1 MEEKAKARKD
11 QAQRAKELRELQLQS
26 MLMTVA
32 TTNGASN
39 SKRGRNEAMGEVDG
53 EDMAG
58 SSPAKQEEL
67 QEDIIANTM
76 GQMPV
81 RPVTAAEQRKQ

>member
-32 TTNGASN
+32 TTKGGSN
-39 SKRGRNEAMGEVDG
+39 SKRGRIEAMDELDA
-53 EDMAG
+53 DDIAG
-58 SSPAKQEEL
+58 SPTR
-67 QEDIIANTM
+67 QEDQDIMANSM
-76 GQMPV
+76 G
-81 RPVTAAEQRKQ
+81 

>member
-32 TTNGASN
+32 TTKGGSN
-39 SKRGRNEAMGEVDG
+39 SKRGRIEVMD
-53 EDMAG
+53 EFDADDIAG
-58 SSPAKQEEL
+58 SPAR
-67 QEDIIANTM
+67 QEDQDIMANSM
-76 GQMPV
+76 G
-81 RPVTAAEQRKQ
+81 

>member
-39 SKRGRNEAMGEVDG
+39 SKRGRNKAMDEIDG
-53 EDMAG
+53 EDMAMAG
-58 SSPAKQEEL
+58 SFPAKQEEL
-67 QEDIIANTM
+67 QEELQSELQEELQENKKNV
-76 GQMPV
+76 P
-81 RPVTAAEQRKQ
+81 

>member
-26 MLMTVA
+26 LLMTVA
-32 TTNGASN
+32 TKKSGSN
-39 SKRGRNEAMGEVDG
+39 SKRGRNEVVD
-53 EDMAG
+53 ELDDADDMAG
-58 SSPAKQEEL
+58 SPTTKQED
-67 QEDIIANTM
+67 QDIIMANTM

-81 RPVTAAEQRKQ
+81 RPVTAAEQRK